1 MKMLVLRHVIARSCH
16 ASLSSAL
23 LLATLLVAPASSAAQ
38 AGTAARGAALFAADD
53 YPAARAEFE
62 AALRRNPRD
71 ADALYYLGRLALR
84 DGRSSDA
91 VDLFEKAIE
100 ANDADADYHVW
111 LGSALGDEA
120 QRASKFRQ
128 PFLAKRVR
136 TEFDRAVALDPRS
149 VPARFGA
156 VQVYALLPG
165 FMGGNIETAHRH
177 AAELATLSPYHGHL
191 AAAFLAQREKNFPA
205 AERDYEAAIAAA
217 PDSTGGYL
225 SLGALQQR
233 QEHWDAA
240 FAAYDRL
247 LARRPGESSAQFQI
261 GRLAAISGQQL
272 ERGEQALK
280 TWLAKPPKTASIAM
294 QAGAHHR
301 LGQIYART
309 NRRDA
314 ARAEFEEAVRI
325 NPKNEDAKKSLTDLR

>member
-1 MKMLVLRHVIARSCH
+1 MLAQRHSIARFCRG
-16 ASLSSAL
+16 ARFAAF
-23 LLATLLVAPASSAAQ
+23 LLATLLVIPARSPAQSGSA
-38 AGTAARGAALFAADD
+38 GRGAALFAADD
-53 YPAARAEFE
+53 YAAARVELE

-71 ADALYYLGRLALR
+71 AEALYYLGRLALR

-100 ANDADADYHVW
+100 LNDASTDYHVW

-165 FMGGNIETAHRH
+165 FMGGNMETAHRH
-177 AAELATLSPYHGHL
+177 AAELAAVSPYHGHL

-205 AERDYEAAIAAA
+205 AEREYESAIAAA
-217 PDSTGGYL
+217 PDSIGGYL

-240 FAAYDRL
+240 FASYDRL

-261 GRLAAISGQQL
+261 GRLSAISGHQL
-272 ERGEQALK
+272 ERGEQALT
-280 TWLAKPPKTASIAM
+280 TWLAKPPKNASIAT

-314 ARAEFEEAVRI
+314 ARVEFEEAVRI
-325 NPKNEDAKKSLTDLR
+325 NPKNEDAKKSLAELK

>member
-1 MKMLVLRHVIARSCH
+1 MRAIRRSAATRLIPAVVL
-16 ASLSSAL
+16 LAL
-23 LLATLLVAPASSAAQ
+23 LFASHTGVAQGAVS
-38 AGTAARGAALFAADD
+38 RGAALFAAED
-53 YPAARAEFE
+53 YAAARAEFE
-62 AALRRNPRD
+62 ATLRRDPRD
-71 ADALYYLGRLALR
+71 ADALFHMGRLALR

-91 VDLFEKAIE
+91 VDLFEKAIASNE
-100 ANDADADYHVW
+100 TRAEYHVW

-136 TEFDRAVALDPRS
+136 AEFDRAVALDPRS
-149 VPARFGA
+149 VQARFGA

-165 FMGGNIETAHRH
+165 FMGGNMETAHKH
-177 AAELATLSPYHGHL
+177 AVELAVLNPYQGHM
-191 AAAFLAQREKNFPA
+191 AAAFLAQREKNLSQ
-205 AERDYEAAIAAA
+205 AEKEYEGAIATA
-217 PDSTGGYL
+217 PDSLGGYSGL
-225 SLGALQQR
+225 AALQQR
-233 QEHWDAA
+233 QEHWEAA

-247 LARRPGESSAQFQI
+247 LARRPGEPTATFQI

-272 ERGEQALK
+272 DRGEQALK
-280 TWLAKPPKTASIAM
+280 TWLAKPPKNASIQT

-325 NPKNEDAKKSLTDLR
+325 NPKNEDAKRSLAELR